1 MWSHRQGCSKWL
13 MQKMYQRVVS
23 VSGGNN
29 LTAIIEY
36 CDLVEKLA
44 KLEHKQWNHW
54 MLYQEKKF
62 GHVTDMTVDE
72 WYKQQELWQ
81 RWITLAHTP
90 YEKLTEKQ
98 KKSDRDW
105 ARKVLDLL
113 HKEPT
118 INEAFEKQIRYVMT
132 NNLTLSATQ
141 IVTILRIIQEEI
153 FGELKK

>member
-1 MWSHRQGCSKWL
+1 MRKEMQACTIGL
-13 MQKMYQRVVS
+13 MQKMYRRIFS

-44 KLEHKQWNHW
+44 KLEHEQWAHW
-54 MLYQEKKF
+54 MKYQEKRF

-72 WYKQQELWQ
+72 WYKQQELWE
-81 RWITLAHTP
+81 RWITLAYTP

-141 IVTILRIIQEEI
+141 IVTILRIIQKEI